1 MPSTVTIKGP
11 LFDKRAKRHTKTMTE
26 AAVETVA
33 EATENEILSK
43 LGQSLKNPTGFYES
57 RIRTDRTTQGAEVT
71 DSGVIYGPWLEGVSS
86 RNRTTRFKGYAAFRK
101 STQQMQPRVR
111 RLVAPVMRIYTR
123 RMNG

>member
-1 MPSTVTIKGP
+1 MSTTIKISGP
-11 LFDKRAKRHTKTMTE
+11 LYDKRAKRHTKKMTE

-43 LGQSLKNPTGFYES
+43 LSVSLRNPTGFYES
-57 RIRTDRTTQGAEVT
+57 RIQTDRSTRGAEVT

-101 STQQMQPRVR
+101 STQLMQPRVR